1 MTTTIVT
8 YEDYAQMIAD
18 DVAETERLAIMG
30 LAYADIKEAEFNWDL
45 FETTR
50 AELIDTVA
58 RSPFFNRGESR

>member
-1 MTTTIVT
+1 MT

-18 DVAETERLAIMG
+18 DVAETERLALMG

-50 AELIDTVA
+50 AELIDTVG
-58 RSPFFNRGESR
+58 SQPIL